1 MYKQTEDTMPSKLV
15 NIHMK
20 PEALN
25 DIKELGLAWSYSYQF
40 GTDEID
46 VMVQD
51 VEFDSLTNDPDVLL
65 CEHYDIDYNLV
76 NCIEA
81 V

>member
-1 MYKQTEDTMPSKLV
+1 MPSKLV

-25 DIKELGLAWSYSYQF
+25 DIKELGLAWSYSQQF

-46 VMVQD
+46 VVVQD
-51 VEFDSLTNDPDVLL
+51 VEFDSLINDPDVLL
-65 CEHYDIDYNLV
+65 CEYYDIDYNLV

>member
-1 MYKQTEDTMPSKLV
+1 MTSKLV

-20 PEALN
+20 PEALD
-25 DIKELGLAWSYSYQF
+25 DIKELGLAWSYSHQF

-51 VEFDSLTNDPDVLL
+51 VEFDSLINDPDVLL
-65 CEHYDIDYNLV
+65 CEYYDIDYNLV